1 MRFQTRYDLLLKHT
15 KISLI
20 TAVLSLAIGGCTQF
34 SSSENLIQAKSI
46 SQYETDKSFSN
57 ISNVLWTNENWWKVY
72 GDVQLDTLIEEALN
86 NSPNMTMAIARLH
99 KADAF
104 TQIANASLMPQV
116 NADAQLSQ
124 QKQSYNYLTP
134 KSMTPIGWNDYGQV
148 NLNFSW
154 EIDFWGKNRAAIA
167 AAVSEVEASNAE
179 LAQTRLTLS
188 SAIATNYCELA
199 RLFDDEE
206 KLKNSLAIQTKLLEL
221 LTKRLNNGLENNS
234 AVSEAKSLQARIDG
248 EILVVQEQ
256 ISLQRNKLAALLGA
270 GPDRGLSISR
280 PFININKTNFGL
292 PENLAT
298 DLLGRRPDIIAA
310 RLQVEAQLKRIEQK
324 KAEFYPNVNLSAFI
338 GVQSLG
344 INMLDNKGSYNGS
357 VGPAIS
363 LPIFTAGRLEGELR
377 STVSNYE
384 ETVANYNRAVTQAL
398 NEVADAGQSQK
409 ALTNQLLKCKEELS
423 NATEVY
429 TIKTKRY
436 EGGVGNYLDVLTAQK
451 NLINIE
457 RNLINLKSRAFT
469 LDIALKHALGG
480 GYNQTTIIA
489 KGN

>member
-1 MRFQTRYDLLLKHT
+1 MKNA

-20 TAVLSLAIGGCTQF
+20 TAILSSTIGGCTSS
-34 SSSENLIQAKSI
+34 SSSENLIQVKSI
-46 SQYETDKSFSN
+46 SQYETNKSFSN
-57 ISNVLWTNENWWKVY
+57 ISNISWINENWWKVY
-72 GDVQLDTLIEEALN
+72 GDIQLDKLIEEALN
-86 NSPNMTMAIARLH
+86 NSPDMTTAIARLH

-104 TQIANASLMPQV
+104 TQIANASFKPQL

-124 QKQSYNYLTP
+124 QKLSYNYLTP
-134 KSMTPIGWNDYGQV
+134 KLMTPLGWNDYGQI
-148 NLNFSW
+148 NLNFNW
-154 EIDFWGKNRAAIA
+154 EIDFWGKNRAAITA
-167 AAVSEVEASNAE
+167 AISEVEAKNAE

-199 RLFDDEE
+199 RLFDNEE
-206 KLKNSLAIQTKLLEL
+206 KLKNSLVIQTKLLEL

-256 ISLQRNKLAALLGA
+256 ISLQRNKIAALLGV

-280 PFININKTNFGL
+280 PSLNINKTNLGL
-292 PENLAT
+292 PENLAA

-344 INMLDNKGSYNGS
+344 INMLDNKDSYNAS

-384 ETVANYNRAVTQAL
+384 EAVANYNRTVIQAL

-409 ALTNQLLKCKEELS
+409 ALTNQLLKSKEEL
-423 NATEVY
+423 NLAKEVY
-429 TIKTKRY
+429 LIKTKRY
-436 EGGVGNYLDVLTAQK
+436 EAGISNYLDVLIAQK

-457 RNLINLKSRAFT
+457 RNLINLERRAFA

-480 GYNQTTIIA
+480 GYNQTTVIA